1 MTAPENRQRIEL
13 LDVLRGGALI
23 VMIAHHI
30 CYDLCAF
37 CGFPWVWFTNPVWNV
52 VHYLDAGLF
61 ILLAGV
67 SSDFSHSN
75 LRRGAKTLAVAL
87 VISVVTY
94 CMKMPIVF
102 GVLHMMGV
110 CMLLY
115 GLTQSFWQRLPGWV
129 IPALAAAG
137 TLATYRLVDGYPTQ
151 TPHLWMFGLVTKD
164 FSSSDYFPLL
174 PWVFVFLFGTW
185 LGKFIRERKLPHWFY
200 TAGCPPLAAIGR
212 HSMLVYVAHQPVI
225 YALVMVGLF
234 LSKR

>member
-1 MTAPENRQRIEL
+1 MAEKKRIEL

-30 CYDLCAF
+30 CYDLCVF
-37 CGFPWVWFTNPVWNV
+37 CGFPWVWFSNPVWDV

-129 IPALAAAG
+129 IPALTAAG

-164 FSSSDYFPLL
+164 FYSSDYFPLL

-185 LGKFIRERKLPHWFY
+185 LGRFIRARKLPHWFY
-200 TAGCPPLAAIGR
+200 TADCPPLAAIGR